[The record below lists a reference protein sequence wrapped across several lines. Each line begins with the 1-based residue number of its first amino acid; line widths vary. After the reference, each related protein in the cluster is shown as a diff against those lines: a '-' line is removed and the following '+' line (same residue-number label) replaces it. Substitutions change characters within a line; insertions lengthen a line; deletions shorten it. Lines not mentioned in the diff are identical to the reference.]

1 MRSVFTTGLILLSCS
16 ACLPVQEGLVGQYSG
31 YFLAR
36 TRTSEIRERL
46 TLEIQTAQDGK
57 LKATATR
64 YFSGTRLVA
73 GAGMCMGDYV
83 LEGTYQDD
91 NIELRSVGPGGAAG
105 GCRMTLRLVVEGDK
119 LTGTMG
125 KLRAELTKR

>member
-1 MRSVFTTGLILLSCS
+1 MRSVVTTGFILLSCS

-31 YFLAR
+31 YFVVR
-36 TRTSEIRERL
+36 RTSEVRERL

-64 YFSGTRLVA
+64 HYTAGRPTA
-73 GAGMCMGDYV
+73 GANMCVGDYV
-83 LEGTYQDD
+83 LEGTYDD
-91 NIELRSVGPGGAAG
+91 NKIVLRSIGPGGRAG
-105 GCRMTLRLVVEGDK
+105 DCRMTLRLAVEGDK

-125 KLRAELTKR
+125 KFGAELTKR